1 MEGQMDVLFFNVL
14 IFWFL
19 RRGWKSGRGRGCQ
32 SKGCTVAK
40 RLSSEKRKKKDR
52 EKESKCEGE
61 SI

>member
-1 MEGQMDVLFFNVL
+1 MDVLFLCFDILVFVSRL
-14 IFWFL
+14 EVV
-19 RRGWKSGRGRGCQ
+19 SGGGL

-40 RLSSEKRKKKDR
+40 RLSSETRKKRDR